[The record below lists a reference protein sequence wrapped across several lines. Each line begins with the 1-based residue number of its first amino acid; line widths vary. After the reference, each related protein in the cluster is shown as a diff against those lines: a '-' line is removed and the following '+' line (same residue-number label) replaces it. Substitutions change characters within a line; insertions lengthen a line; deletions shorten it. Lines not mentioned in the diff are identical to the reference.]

1 MIKDL
6 KSCIIFPFFQGKI
19 LSGPFVYT
27 SDIDITKA
35 STEILLDN
43 LVAGSFYSIQYSI
56 SLFEGK

>member
-1 MIKDL
+1 M
-6 KSCIIFPFFQGKI
+6 IFPFFQGKI

-56 SLFEGK
+56 SLFDGK